1 MNEFINGNCIEY
13 MGTMKDKS
21 VDLICTD
28 PPYLMQYKTGRRN
41 NKANK
46 FDIDQRDKMHKFATT
61 IVGDDD
67 EELIRH
73 YINESYRIL
82 KDDRAMYMFC
92 TSSTYSIFENHILSA
107 GFDIKNVI
115 VWVKSNH
122 TAGDLY
128 GAFGKKHEFIIL
140 ASKGSA
146 KYNGKRINDVWE
158 FKTVSGNSQE
168 HQNQKPLDLISQCIE
183 KHSNVG
189 DVVFDGFAGSGTT
202 LVAARNLNRNYIGV
216 EIDEEYYSV
225 AERRLTKGSTGILQ
239 F

>member
-1 MNEFINGNCIEY
+1 MNELIHGDCIEY
-13 MGTMKDKS
+13 MGTMEDKS

-28 PPYLMQYKTGRRN
+28 PPYLIDYKTGRRN

-46 FDIDQRDKMHKFATT
+46 FDIDQRDRLHKFATT
-61 IVGDDD
+61 IDGDDN
-67 EELIRH
+67 EELIRC

-82 KDDRAMYMFC
+82 KDDSAMYMFC
-92 TSSTYSIFENHILSA
+92 TSSTFSIFEQHILSA
-107 GFDIKNVI
+107 GFVIKNVI
-115 VWVKSNH
+115 IWIKSNR

-128 GAFGKKHEFIIL
+128 GAFGKRYELIIL

-146 KYNGKRINDVWE
+146 KYNGKRIDDLWE
-158 FKTVSGNSQE
+158 FRTVSGKKQK

-189 DVVFDGFAGSGTT
+189 DIVFDGFAGSGTT

-216 EIDEEYYSV
+216 EIDDEYYDV
-225 AERRLTKGSTGILQ
+225 AERRLEKGSTGILQ

>member
-1 MNEFINGNCIEY
+1 MNEIINGNCIEH
-13 MGTMKDKS
+13 MATMADES

-28 PPYLMQYKTGRRN
+28 PPYLIEYKTSHRN

-46 FDIDQRDKMHKFATT
+46 FDTDQSEKIHKFATT
-61 IVGDDD
+61 IDGDDD
-67 EELIRH
+67 EELIRS

-82 KDDRAMYMFC
+82 KDNSAMYMFC
-92 TSSTYSIFENHILSA
+92 PSTTYSIFERHILEA
-107 GFDIKNVI
+107 GFVIKNLI
-115 VWVKSNH
+115 VWVKNNH

-140 ASKGSA
+140 ANKGSA
-146 KYNGKRINDVWE
+146 KYNGKRVTDVWE
-158 FKTVSGNSQE
+158 FNRVSGTKQE

-189 DVVFDGFAGSGTT
+189 DIVFDGFAGSGTT
-202 LVAARNLNRNYIGV
+202 LVAARNLNRKYIGV
-216 EIDEEYYSV
+216 EIDAEYYGV
-225 AERRLTKGSTGILQ
+225 AERRLSKDSTGILQ